1 MEVYILVAEL
11 YMYFTYALTWCTKI
25 EKMWFWCH
33 IDILFVE
40 KKSKK
45 RTRAKRVFIDVSEG
59 RI

>member
-1 MEVYILVAEL
+1 
-11 YMYFTYALTWCTKI
+11 MYFTYPLTWCTKI

-45 RTRAKRVFIDVSEG
+45 RARAKRVFIDVSEG